1 MYLGFYVIIFGPV
14 SRETIDFFC
23 FSFLIERVVWPLLAF
38 FFLYYQRLLQC
49 VGLSSGINFTYLVFI
64 CFNCFLFS
72 ICFNF
77 NLVILFFILF
87 INPSGDRVQLRV
99 GGLFVFFCFAF
110 SKSLSTRWPL
120 YGFCCSPVFVKKIV
134 SIFFFFLCHFYFLLL
149 VYFYF
154 SYFIDTFLEHGLKT
168 CIMLILND
176 YCLTH
181 I

>member
-1 MYLGFYVIIFGPV
+1 MYLGFYVIIVGPV
-14 SRETIDFFC
+14 SSDAIAFFSVFPFWSRGSC
-23 FSFLIERVVWPLLAF
+23 DPVWPF
-38 FFLYYQRLLQC
+38 FYYYERLLQC

-87 INPSGDRVQLRV
+87 INPYGDRVQLRV

-134 SIFFFFLCHFYFLLL
+134 SIFFFFLCHFSFLLL

-168 CIMLILND
+168 CIMLILDD
-176 YCLTH
+176 YC
-181 I
+181 